1 MATKK
6 EIVNGID
13 YTGYHEYPVG
23 YWKYHK
29 ITDLETSHIKNI
41 LKSNARSNYIECE
54 SKIMELENE
63 LRIRALEER
72 IKILESRL

>member
-1 MATKK
+1 MATK

-13 YTGYHEYPVG
+13 WTGYREYPVG

-29 ITDLETSHIKNI
+29 ITDLETNHIKNI
-41 LKSNARSNYIECE
+41 LKSNARSNYIEHK

-63 LRIRALEER
+63 LRFRALQER

>member
-1 MATKK
+1 MATK

-13 YTGYHEYPVG
+13 WTGYREYPVG

-29 ITDLETSHIKNI
+29 ITDLETNHIKNI
-41 LKSNARSNYIECE
+41 LKSNARSNYIEDE
-54 SKIMELENE
+54 LKIMELENE
-63 LRIRALEER
+63 LRFRVLEEK

>member
-1 MATKK
+1 MATK

-13 YTGYHEYPVG
+13 WTGYREYPVG
-23 YWKYHK
+23 YWKYYK
-29 ITDLETSHIKNI
+29 ITDLETNHIKNI
-41 LKSNARSNYIECE
+41 LNYNARNNYIEHE